1 MTGPGLTVLAILGI
15 ICMAALLIAIAVLL
29 IQEGLRLRRLFL
41 EAKVTF
47 RQSDMPSND
56 VSPLVGEIET
66 LAQPERSTT
75 APDVPPGWGFGG
87 KR

>member
-29 IQEGLRLRRLFL
+29 VQEGLRLRRLL
-41 EAKVTF
+41 LDAKVTF
-47 RQSDMPSND
+47 RQSDTPSDD

-66 LAQPERSTT
+66 LAQPERPT
-75 APDVPPGWGFGG
+75 AASDVPPGWGFGG

>member
-66 LAQPERSTT
+66 LAQPERST
-75 APDVPPGWGFGG
+75 AGPDVPPGWGFGG